1 MKKLFNLL
9 LFLFISSF
17 TFSEIILDVNNSDP
31 SINEPISL
39 QVKFLDSDKKDYTI
53 DGIENFKIASKGSQ
67 SSYSIVN
74 GKSTSSKSDIYTLI
88 PLKEGNFTLKVNGKK
103 ETSNS
108 ININVAKEAKINVE
122 GKMTLQDN
130 LKEKNT
136 FYFGQ
141 KIPFE
146 EKLLTTVPLR
156 NLQYIDR
163 PNFGDLSVKDITPV
177 NNRGGYTEK
186 YFTDENGRRGL
197 EVILYQGILQANSS
211 GNKSIKGGYAA
222 VTESGPNDSF
232 VFGNTSTPVYL
243 GSKEMEL
250 TILPLSS
257 GKPAGFQDVVGE
269 LKGDYSWNNDKVKFG
284 ESVVLTLKLSGD
296 VNLDMLEK
304 VVSNNIPDFNVFES
318 SKESG
323 EKIVNGQYYTEKTFD
338 IAFIPKVTGKVTI
351 PAIKIPYFD
360 TAEKKYKEFEVPAKA
375 IEVTGTANGAV
386 IPPAMTT
393 AAPPVN
399 NTITAVTAPSTPAEK
414 IAISSI
420 PDSQIEEINKADNRL
435 MIGVIILALLEAG
448 IIIFLILD
456 RKILKNSSNPKLK
469 QMKKAKDDK
478 EFYNLYCELMK
489 EKFDFSP
496 KAHLEDKL
504 VKNGASEKIIEL
516 NRDIEKKIYAFES
529 LDRNEILKTLK
540 KELKG

>member
-108 ININVAKEAKINVE
+108 ININVAKEVKVNVE

-141 KIPFE
+141 NIPFE

-211 GNKSIKGGYAA
+211 GDKSIKGGYAA

-250 TILPLSS
+250 TILPLPS

-323 EKIVNGQYYTEKTFD
+323 EKILNGQYYTEKTFD

-360 TAEKKYKEFEVPAKA
+360 TAEKKYKEFEVPAKV

-386 IPPAMTT
+386 IPSAMTT

-399 NTITAVTAPSTPAEK
+399 NTTATVTAPSAPAEK

>member
-9 LFLFISSF
+9 LFLLISSF
-17 TFSEIILDVNNSDP
+17 TFSEIILDVSNNNP

-74 GKSTSSKSDIYTLI
+74 GKSTSSKSDVYTII
-88 PLKEGNFTLKVNGKK
+88 PLKEGSFNLKVNGKN
-103 ETSNS
+103 EASNS
-108 ININVAKEAKINVE
+108 ININVSKGTKVNVE
-122 GKMTLQDN
+122 GKITLQDN

-163 PNFGDLSVKDITPV
+163 PNFGDLSVKDITPA

-186 YFTDENGRRGL
+186 YFTDETGKRGL
-197 EVILYQGILQANSS
+197 EITLYQALLQANSS
-211 GNKSIKGGYAA
+211 GEKFIKGGYVA
-222 VTESGPNDSF
+222 VTESSPNDSF
-232 VFGNTSTPVYL
+232 VFGSTSAPVYL
-243 GSKEMEL
+243 GAKEMNVN
-250 TILPLSS
+250 ILSLPA
-257 GKPAGFQDVVGE
+257 GKPVGFQEVVGE
-269 LKGDYSWNNDKVKFG
+269 LKGDYSWNNDRINFG
-284 ESVVLTLKLSGD
+284 ESVVLTLKLYGD

-304 VVSNNIPDFNVFES
+304 IVSNNFSDFNIFES

-323 EKIVNGQYYTEKTFD
+323 EKIVNGKYYAEKNFE
-338 IAFIPKVTGKVTI
+338 IAFIPKVTGKINI

-360 TAEKKYKEFEVPAKA
+360 TADKKYKEFEVPTKV
-375 IEVTGTANGAV
+375 IEVTGSSNGANISASPKV
-386 IPPAMTT
+386 
-393 AAPPVN
+393 PPVSN
-399 NTITAVTAPSTPAEK
+399 TPAVVSTSPAAIEK
-414 IAISSI
+414 IDISSI
-420 PDSQIEEINKADNRL
+420 PDSQIEKIDTSDNKL
-435 MIGVIILALLEAG
+435 MIGVIILSLLEAG

-456 RKILKNSSNPKLK
+456 RKILKNSSIPKLK
-469 QMKKAKDDK
+469 QMKKVRDDK

-504 VKNGASEKIIEL
+504 IKSGASEKIIEL
-516 NRDIEKKIYAFES
+516 NRDIEKKIYAFEP
-529 LDRNEILKTLK
+529 LDRNEILRILK

>member
-9 LFLFISSF
+9 LFLLISSF
-17 TFSEIILDVNNSDP
+17 TFSEIILDVSNNNP

-74 GKSTSSKSDIYTLI
+74 GKSTSSKSDVYTII
-88 PLKEGNFTLKVNGKK
+88 PLKEGSFNLKVNGKN
-103 ETSNS
+103 EASNS
-108 ININVAKEAKINVE
+108 ININVSKGTKVNVE
-122 GKMTLQDN
+122 GKITLQDN

-163 PNFGDLSVKDITPV
+163 PNFGDLSVKDITPA

-186 YFTDENGRRGL
+186 YFTDETGKRGL
-197 EVILYQGILQANSS
+197 EITLYQALLQANSS
-211 GNKSIKGGYAA
+211 GEKFIKGGYVA
-222 VTESGPNDSF
+222 VTESSPNDSF
-232 VFGNTSTPVYL
+232 VFGSTSAPVYL
-243 GSKEMEL
+243 GAKEMNVN
-250 TILPLSS
+250 ILSLPA
-257 GKPAGFQDVVGE
+257 GKPVGFQEVVGE
-269 LKGDYSWNNDKVKFG
+269 LKGDYSWNNDRINFG
-284 ESVVLTLKLSGD
+284 ESVVLTLKLYGD

-304 VVSNNIPDFNVFES
+304 IVSNNFSDFNIFES

-323 EKIVNGQYYTEKTFD
+323 EKIVNGKYYAEKNFE
-338 IAFIPKVTGKVTI
+338 IAFIPKVTGKINI

-360 TAEKKYKEFEVPAKA
+360 TADKKYKEFEVPTKV
-375 IEVTGTANGAV
+375 IEVTGSSNGANISASPKV
-386 IPPAMTT
+386 
-393 AAPPVN
+393 PPVSN
-399 NTITAVTAPSTPAEK
+399 TPAVVSTSPAAIEK
-414 IAISSI
+414 IDISSI
-420 PDSQIEEINKADNRL
+420 PDSQIEKIDTSDNKL
-435 MIGVIILALLEAG
+435 MIGVIILSLLEAG

-456 RKILKNSSNPKLK
+456 RKILKNSSIPKLK
-469 QMKKAKDDK
+469 QMKKVRDDK

-504 VKNGASEKIIEL
+504 LKSGASEKIIEL
-516 NRDIEKKIYAFES
+516 NRDIEKKIYAFEP
-529 LDRNEILKTLK
+529 LDRNEILRILK

>member
-108 ININVAKEAKINVE
+108 ININVAKEAKVNVE

-211 GNKSIKGGYAA
+211 GDKSIKGGYAA
-222 VTESGPNDSF
+222 VTESGPNDNF
-232 VFGNTSTPVYL
+232 VFGSTSTPVYL

-399 NTITAVTAPSTPAEK
+399 NTITAVTAPSTPAGK

-456 RKILKNSSNPKLK
+456 KKILKNSSNPKLK

>member
-74 GKSTSSKSDIYTLI
+74 GKSTSSKSDVYTII
-88 PLKEGNFTLKVNGKK
+88 PLKEGSFNLKVNGKN
-103 ETSNS
+103 EASNS
-108 ININVAKEAKINVE
+108 ININVSKGTKVNVE
-122 GKMTLQDN
+122 GKITLQDN

-163 PNFGDLSVKDITPV
+163 PNFGDLSVKDITPA

-186 YFTDENGRRGL
+186 YFTDETGKRGL
-197 EVILYQGILQANSS
+197 EITLYQALLQANSS
-211 GNKSIKGGYAA
+211 GEKFIKGGYVA
-222 VTESGPNDSF
+222 VTESSPNDSF
-232 VFGNTSTPVYL
+232 VFGSTSAPVYL
-243 GSKEMEL
+243 GAKEMNVN
-250 TILPLSS
+250 ILSLPA
-257 GKPAGFQDVVGE
+257 GKPVGFQEVVGE
-269 LKGDYSWNNDKVKFG
+269 LKGDYSWNNDRINFG
-284 ESVVLTLKLSGD
+284 ESVVLTLKLYGD

-304 VVSNNIPDFNVFES
+304 IVSNNFSDFNIFES

-323 EKIVNGQYYTEKTFD
+323 EKIVNGKYYAEKNFE
-338 IAFIPKVTGKVTI
+338 IAFIPKVTGKINI

-360 TAEKKYKEFEVPAKA
+360 TADKKYKEFEVPTKV
-375 IEVTGTANGAV
+375 IEVTGSSNGANISASPKV
-386 IPPAMTT
+386 
-393 AAPPVN
+393 PPVSN
-399 NTITAVTAPSTPAEK
+399 TPAVVSTSPAAIEK
-414 IAISSI
+414 IDISSI
-420 PDSQIEEINKADNRL
+420 PDSQIEKIDTSDNKL
-435 MIGVIILALLEAG
+435 MIGVIILSLLEAG

-456 RKILKNSSNPKLK
+456 RKILKNSSIPKLK
-469 QMKKAKDDK
+469 QMKKVRDDK

-504 VKNGASEKIIEL
+504 IKSGASEKIIEL
-516 NRDIEKKIYAFES
+516 NRDIEKKIYAFEP
-529 LDRNEILKTLK
+529 LDRNEILRILK

>member
-9 LFLFISSF
+9 LFLLISSV
-17 TFSEIILDVNNSDP
+17 TFSEIILDVNNNNP

-74 GKSTSSKSDIYTLI
+74 GKSTSSKSDVYTLI

-108 ININVAKEAKINVE
+108 ININVSKETKVNVE
-122 GKMTLQDN
+122 GKIIIQDN

-141 KIPFE
+141 KIPFD

-156 NLQYIDR
+156 NLKYIDR
-163 PNFGDLSVKDITPV
+163 PNFGDLSVKDITPA
-177 NNRGGYTEK
+177 NNRGGYIEK
-186 YFTDENGRRGL
+186 YFTDEKGNRGL
-197 EVILYQGILQANSS
+197 EITLYQAILQANSS

-222 VTESGPNDSF
+222 VVESGPNDSF
-232 VFGNTSTPVYL
+232 VFGSTSAPVYL

-250 TILPLSS
+250 NILPLPS
-257 GKPAGFQDVVGE
+257 GNPAGFQEVVGE
-269 LKGDYSWNNDKVKFG
+269 LKGDYSWNNDKIKFG
-284 ESVVLTLKLSGD
+284 ESVVLTLKLYGD

-304 VVSNNIPDFNVFES
+304 IVPNNLPDFNVFES

-323 EKIVNGQYYTEKTFD
+323 ERIIDGKYYAEKTFE
-338 IAFIPKVTGKVTI
+338 IAFIPKITGKATI
-351 PAIKIPYFD
+351 PSIKIPYFN
-360 TAEKKYKEFEVPAKA
+360 TAEKKYMDFEVPAKE
-375 IEVTGTANGAV
+375 IEITGSTNGTVIPSTVTPATPPGNNTPAV
-386 IPPAMTT
+386 I
-393 AAPPVN
+393 N
-399 NTITAVTAPSTPAEK
+399 APSVPAEK

-420 PDSQIEEINKADNRL
+420 PDSQIEKIDIADNKL
-435 MIGVIILALLEAG
+435 MIGVIILSLLEAG
-448 IIIFLILD
+448 IIIFLLLD

-469 QMKKAKDDK
+469 QMKKVKDDK

-504 VKNGASEKIIEL
+504 LKSGANEKIIEL
-516 NRDIEKKIYAFES
+516 NRDIEKKIYAFEP
-529 LDRNEILKTLK
+529 LDRNEILRTLK

>member
-17 TFSEIILDVNNSDP
+17 TFSEIILDVNNNEP

-74 GKSTSSKSDIYTLI
+74 GKSTSSKSDVYTLI

-103 ETSNS
+103 EASNS
-108 ININVAKEAKINVE
+108 ININVSKEAKVNVE
-122 GKMTLQDN
+122 GKMTLQNN

-136 FYFGQ
+136 FYFGE

-146 EKLLTTVPLR
+146 EKLLTTVALR

-163 PNFGDLSVKDITPV
+163 PNLGDLSVKDITPV

-197 EVILYQGILQANSS
+197 EVTLYQAILQANSS
-211 GNKSIKGGYAA
+211 GNKFIKGGYAA
-222 VTESGPNDSF
+222 VVESSPNDSF
-232 VFGNTSTPVYL
+232 VFGSTSAPVYL

-250 TILPLSS
+250 NILPLPS
-257 GKPAGFQDVVGE
+257 GKPAGFQEVVGE
-269 LKGDYSWNNDKVKFG
+269 IKGDYSWNNDKIKFG
-284 ESVVLTLKLSGD
+284 ESVVLTLKLYGD

-304 VVSNNIPDFNVFES
+304 IVPNNLPDFNVFES

-323 EKIVNGQYYTEKTFD
+323 ERIIDGKYYSEKTFE
-338 IAFIPKVTGKVTI
+338 IAFIPKITGKAII
-351 PAIKIPYFD
+351 PSIKIPYFN
-360 TAEKKYKEFEVPAKA
+360 TAEKKYMDFEVPAKE
-375 IEVTGTANGAV
+375 IEVTGSANGAV
-386 IPPAMTT
+386 IPPTMTT
-393 AAPPVN
+393 ATPPVN
-399 NTITAVTAPSTPAEK
+399 NTPAAVNAPSAPAEK

-420 PDSQIEEINKADNRL
+420 PETQIEEINKTDNKL
-435 MIGVIILALLEAG
+435 MIGVIIFALLEAG
-448 IIIFLILD
+448 VIIFFILD

-504 VKNGASEKIIEL
+504 LKSGASEKIIQL
-516 NRDIEKKIYAFES
+516 NRDMEKKVYTLEP
-529 LDRNEILKTLK
+529 LDKNEILKTLK

>member
-108 ININVAKEAKINVE
+108 ININVAKEAKVNVE

-211 GNKSIKGGYAA
+211 GDKSIKGGYAA

>member
-108 ININVAKEAKINVE
+108 ININVAKEAKVNVE
-122 GKMTLQDN
+122 RKMTLQDN

-211 GNKSIKGGYAA
+211 GDKSIKGGYAA

-250 TILPLSS
+250 TILPLPS

-360 TAEKKYKEFEVPAKA
+360 TAEKKYKEFEVPAKV

-399 NTITAVTAPSTPAEK
+399 NTTTAVTAPSTPAEK

>member
-108 ININVAKEAKINVE
+108 ININVAKEAKVNVE

-211 GNKSIKGGYAA
+211 GDKSIKGGYAA
-222 VTESGPNDSF
+222 VTESGPNDNF
-232 VFGNTSTPVYL
+232 VFGSTSTPVYL

-360 TAEKKYKEFEVPAKA
+360 TAEKKYKEFEVPAKV

>member
-9 LFLFISSF
+9 LFLLISSV
-17 TFSEIILDVNNSDP
+17 TFSEIILDVNNNNP

-108 ININVAKEAKINVE
+108 ININVAKEAKVNVE

-211 GNKSIKGGYAA
+211 GDKSIKGGYAA
-222 VTESGPNDSF
+222 VTESGPNDNF
-232 VFGNTSTPVYL
+232 VFGSTSTPVYL

>member
-108 ININVAKEAKINVE
+108 ININVAKEAKVNVE

-211 GNKSIKGGYAA
+211 GDKSIKGGYAA
-222 VTESGPNDSF
+222 VTESGPNDNF
-232 VFGNTSTPVYL
+232 VFGSTSTPVYL

-456 RKILKNSSNPKLK
+456 KKILKNSSNPKLK

>member
-108 ININVAKEAKINVE
+108 ININVAKEAKVNVE

-211 GNKSIKGGYAA
+211 GDKSIKGGYAA

-250 TILPLSS
+250 TILPLPS

-323 EKIVNGQYYTEKTFD
+323 EKILNGQYYTEKTFD

-360 TAEKKYKEFEVPAKA
+360 TAEKKYKEFEVPAKV

-386 IPPAMTT
+386 IPSAMTT

-399 NTITAVTAPSTPAEK
+399 NTTAAVTAPSAPAEK

-496 KAHLEDKL
+496 KAHLEDML

-516 NRDIEKKIYAFES
+516 NRDIEKKIYALES
-529 LDRNEILKTLK
+529 LDRNEMLKTLK

>member
-9 LFLFISSF
+9 LFLLISSF
-17 TFSEIILDVNNSDP
+17 TFSEIILDVSNNNP

-74 GKSTSSKSDIYTLI
+74 GKSTSSKSDVYTII
-88 PLKEGNFTLKVNGKK
+88 PLKEGSFNLKVNGKN
-103 ETSNS
+103 EASNS
-108 ININVAKEAKINVE
+108 ININVSKGTKVNVE
-122 GKMTLQDN
+122 GKITLQDN

-163 PNFGDLSVKDITPV
+163 PNFGDLSVKDITPA

-186 YFTDENGRRGL
+186 YFTDETGKRGL
-197 EVILYQGILQANSS
+197 EITLYQALLQANSS
-211 GNKSIKGGYAA
+211 GEKFIKGGYVA
-222 VTESGPNDSF
+222 VTESSPNDSF
-232 VFGNTSTPVYL
+232 VFGSTSAPVYL
-243 GSKEMEL
+243 GAKEMNVN
-250 TILPLSS
+250 ILSLPA
-257 GKPAGFQDVVGE
+257 GKPVGFQEVVGE
-269 LKGDYSWNNDKVKFG
+269 LKGDYSWNNDRINFG
-284 ESVVLTLKLSGD
+284 ESVVLTLKLYGD

-304 VVSNNIPDFNVFES
+304 IVSNNFSDFNIFES

-323 EKIVNGQYYTEKTFD
+323 EKIVNGKYYAEKNFE
-338 IAFIPKVTGKVTI
+338 IAFIPKVTGKINI

-360 TAEKKYKEFEVPAKA
+360 TADKKYKEFEVPTKV
-375 IEVTGTANGAV
+375 IEVTGSSNGANISASPKV
-386 IPPAMTT
+386 
-393 AAPPVN
+393 PPVSN
-399 NTITAVTAPSTPAEK
+399 TPAVVSTSPAAIEK
-414 IAISSI
+414 IDISSI
-420 PDSQIEEINKADNRL
+420 PDSKIEKIDTSDNKL
-435 MIGVIILALLEAG
+435 MIGVIILSLLEAG

-456 RKILKNSSNPKLK
+456 RKILKNSSIPKLK
-469 QMKKAKDDK
+469 QMKKVRDDK

-504 VKNGASEKIIEL
+504 IKSGASEKIIEL
-516 NRDIEKKIYAFES
+516 NRDIEKKIYAFEP
-529 LDRNEILKTLK
+529 LDRNEILRILK

>member
-108 ININVAKEAKINVE
+108 ININVAKEAKVNVE

-211 GNKSIKGGYAA
+211 GDKSIKGGYAA
-222 VTESGPNDSF
+222 VTESGPNDNF
-232 VFGNTSTPVYL
+232 VFGSTSTPVYL

>member
-17 TFSEIILDVNNSDP
+17 AFSQIILDVSNSNP

-67 SSYSIVN
+67 SNYSIVN
-74 GKSTSSKSDIYTLI
+74 GKSTSSKSDIYTII
-88 PLKEGNFTLKVNGKK
+88 PLKEGNFTLKVNGKN
-103 ETSNS
+103 EISNS
-108 ININVAKEAKINVE
+108 INIDVSKEAKINVE
-122 GKMTLQDN
+122 GKITLQDN

-146 EKLLTTVPLR
+146 EKLLTTVALR

-186 YFTDENGRRGL
+186 YFTDENGKRGL
-197 EVILYQGILQANSS
+197 EIILYQALLQANSS
-211 GNKSIKGGYAA
+211 GEKSIKGGYVA

-232 VFGNTSTPVYL
+232 VFGSTSAPVYL
-243 GSKEMEL
+243 GAKEMNIN
-250 TILPLSS
+250 ILPLPA
-257 GKPAGFQDVVGE
+257 GKPAGFQEVVGE
-269 LKGDYSWNNDKVKFG
+269 LKGDYSWNSDKIKFG
-284 ESVVLTLKLSGD
+284 ESVVLTLKLYGD

-304 VVSNNIPDFNVFES
+304 VVSNNIPDFNIFES

-323 EKIVNGQYYTEKTFD
+323 EKIVNGKYYAEKNFE
-338 IAFIPKVTGKVTI
+338 IAFIPKATGKINI

-360 TAEKKYKEFEVPAKA
+360 TADKKYKEFEVPAKM
-375 IEVTGTANGAV
+375 IEVTGSSSGTV
-386 IPPAMTT
+386 IPSTSNV
-393 AAPPVN
+393 PPVN
-399 NTITAVTAPSTPAEK
+399 NTPAVVPASSAPAEK
-414 IAISSI
+414 IDISSI
-420 PDSQIEEINKADNRL
+420 PDSQIEKINSADNKL
-435 MIGVIILALLEAG
+435 MIGVIILSILEAA

-456 RKILKNSSNPKLK
+456 RKILKNSSIPKLK

-478 EFYNLYCELMK
+478 EFYNLYCDLMK

-516 NRDIEKKIYAFES
+516 NRDIEKKIYALEP
-529 LDRNEILKTLK
+529 LDRNEILRTLK
-540 KELKG
+540 KELKE

>member
-74 GKSTSSKSDIYTLI
+74 GKSTSSKSDVYTII

-108 ININVAKEAKINVE
+108 ININVSKEAKVNVE
-122 GKMTLQDN
+122 GKIIIQDN

-141 KIPFE
+141 KIPFD

-156 NLQYIDR
+156 NLKYIDR
-163 PNFGDLSVKDITPV
+163 PNFGDLSVKDITPA
-177 NNRGGYTEK
+177 NNRGSYIEK
-186 YFTDENGRRGL
+186 YFTDEKGNRGL
-197 EVILYQGILQANSS
+197 EITLYQAILQANSS
-211 GNKSIKGGYAA
+211 GDKFIKGGYAA
-222 VTESGPNDSF
+222 VVESGPNDSF
-232 VFGNTSTPVYL
+232 VFGSTSAPVYL

-250 TILPLSS
+250 SILPLPS
-257 GKPAGFQDVVGE
+257 GKPAGFQEVVGE
-269 LKGDYSWNNDKVKFG
+269 LKGDYSWNNDKIKFG
-284 ESVVLTLKLSGD
+284 ESVVLTLKLYGD

-304 VVSNNIPDFNVFES
+304 IVPNNLPDFNVFES
-318 SKESG
+318 SKKSG
-323 EKIVNGQYYTEKTFD
+323 ERIIDGKYYAEKTFE
-338 IAFIPKVTGKVTI
+338 IAFIPKITGKATI
-351 PAIKIPYFD
+351 PSIKIPYFN
-360 TAEKKYKEFEVPAKA
+360 TAEKKYIDFEVPAKE
-375 IEVTGTANGAV
+375 IEIIGSANGTV
-386 IPPAMTT
+386 IPSTVTPAT
-393 AAPPVN
+393 PPVN
-399 NTITAVTAPSTPAEK
+399 NTPAVVNVPSPPSEK

-420 PDSQIEEINKADNRL
+420 PETQVEEINKADNKL

-504 VKNGASEKIIEL
+504 LKSGTSEKIIEL
-516 NRDIEKKIYAFES
+516 NRDIEKKIYAFEP
-529 LDRNEILKTLK
+529 LDRNEILRTLK

>member
-9 LFLFISSF
+9 LFLLISSF
-17 TFSEIILDVNNSDP
+17 TFSEIILDVSNNNP

-74 GKSTSSKSDIYTLI
+74 GKSTSSKSDVYTII
-88 PLKEGNFTLKVNGKK
+88 PLKEGSFNLKVNGKN
-103 ETSNS
+103 EASNS
-108 ININVAKEAKINVE
+108 ININVSKGTKVNVE
-122 GKMTLQDN
+122 GKITLQDN

-163 PNFGDLSVKDITPV
+163 PNFGDLSVKDITPA

-186 YFTDENGRRGL
+186 YFTDETGKRGL
-197 EVILYQGILQANSS
+197 EITLYQALLQANSS
-211 GNKSIKGGYAA
+211 GEKFIKGGYVA
-222 VTESGPNDSF
+222 VTESSPNDSF
-232 VFGNTSTPVYL
+232 VFGSTSAPVYL
-243 GSKEMEL
+243 GAKEMNVN
-250 TILPLSS
+250 ILSLPA
-257 GKPAGFQDVVGE
+257 GKPVGFQEVVGE
-269 LKGDYSWNNDKVKFG
+269 LKGDYSWNNDRINFG
-284 ESVVLTLKLSGD
+284 ESVVLTLKLYGD
-296 VNLDMLEK
+296 VILDMLEK
-304 VVSNNIPDFNVFES
+304 IVSNNFSDFNIFES

-323 EKIVNGQYYTEKTFD
+323 EKIVNGKYYAEKNFE
-338 IAFIPKVTGKVTI
+338 IAFIPKVTGKINI

-360 TAEKKYKEFEVPAKA
+360 TADKKYKEFEVPTKV
-375 IEVTGTANGAV
+375 IEVTGSSNGANISASPKV
-386 IPPAMTT
+386 
-393 AAPPVN
+393 PPVSN
-399 NTITAVTAPSTPAEK
+399 TPAVVSTSPAAIEK
-414 IAISSI
+414 IDISSI
-420 PDSQIEEINKADNRL
+420 PDSQIEKIDTSDNKL
-435 MIGVIILALLEAG
+435 MIGVIILSLLEAG

-456 RKILKNSSNPKLK
+456 RKILKNSSIPKLK
-469 QMKKAKDDK
+469 QMKKVRDDK

-504 VKNGASEKIIEL
+504 IKSGASEKIIEL
-516 NRDIEKKIYAFES
+516 NRDIEKKIYAFEP
-529 LDRNEILKTLK
+529 LDRNEILRILK